1 MRADTVFLVKPS
13 SLGDIVHTLPSLHAL
28 RQSLPNSRFYWII
41 NSEWSPLLLGNP
53 DLTEVI
59 PFPRQS
65 FRGLAGVPKFLNWC
79 RQLGQYHPDLVLD
92 FQGLLRSA
100 WIARS
105 TRGKTLL
112 GLSDAREGARFF
124 YQRTAHVD
132 SQQHSVERYL
142 TLASLAGASIPEKPH
157 FGLPAGRPIPEF
169 ELPERFVVLHPFA
182 RGANKSLWSSEIY
195 ELTRALAP
203 LAVVVVGRAET
214 DFRFARNS
222 VSLVNQTDLLQ
233 LIWLLRRASF
243 VISVDSGPMH
253 LAAAVSRQLLSI
265 HFWSDPKQVGPY
277 RQDAWV
283 WQNSRICRV
292 RDLDSRAAEA
302 IPSGRPHPIQIGA
315 FVQEQL
321 LQTP

>member
-28 RQSLPNSRFYWII
+28 RQSLPDSRFYWIV
-41 NSEWSPLLLGNP
+41 NSEWSPLLAGNP
-53 DLTEVI
+53 DLTEII
-59 PFPRQS
+59 PFPRQN
-65 FRGLAGVPKFLNWC
+65 FRGLAGVPRFLSWC
-79 RQLGQYHPDLVLD
+79 RQLGHYQPDLVLD

-100 WIARS
+100 WMARS

-124 YQRTAHVD
+124 YRRTARVND
-132 SQQHSVERYL
+132 QQHSVERYL
-142 TLASLAGASIPEKPH
+142 ALASLAGASIPEKPH
-157 FGLPAGRPIPEF
+157 FDLPAGRPIPEF
-169 ELPERFVVLHPFA
+169 ELPEKFVVLHPFA
-182 RGANKSLWSSEIY
+182 RGVNKSLSSSEIY

-203 LAVVVVGRAET
+203 LAVIVVGRAET

-233 LIWLLRRASF
+233 LIWLLRRASI
-243 VISVDSGPMH
+243 VVSVDSGPMH
-253 LAAAVSRQLLSI
+253 LAAAVSRKILSI
-265 HFWSDPKQVGPY
+265 HFWSNPKQVGPY

-283 WQNSRICRV
+283 WQNGRICRV
-292 RDLDSRAAEA
+292 RDLESKA
-302 IPSGRPHPIQIGA
+302 PKPTNPVRPHPIQIGA
-315 FVQEQL
+315 FVKEQL

>member
-1 MRADTVFLVKPS
+1 MRAVFLVKPS
-13 SLGDIVHTLPSLHAL
+13 SLGDIIHTLPSLHAL
-28 RQSLPNSRFYWII
+28 RQSLSDSEFYWIV

-53 DLTEVI
+53 DLAEVI

-65 FRGLAGVPKFLNWC
+65 FRGLGGAPKFLSWC
-79 RQLGQYHPDLVLD
+79 RQLGRFEPDLVLD

-105 TRGKTLL
+105 TRGKMLL

-124 YQRTAHVD
+124 YQQTAQVNP
-132 SQQHSVERYL
+132 QQHSVERYL
-142 TLASLAGASIPEKPH
+142 ALAALAGASIPDKPH
-157 FGLPAGRPIPEF
+157 FGLPPGRPIPDF
-169 ELPERFVVLHPFA
+169 ELPDRFVVLHPFA
-182 RGANKSLWSSEIY
+182 RGSNKSLSPSEIY

-203 LAVVVVGRAET
+203 LAVIVVGKTEM
-214 DFRFARNS
+214 DFRFALNAA
-222 VSLVNQTDLLQ
+222 SLVNQTDLLQ
-233 LIWLLRRASF
+233 LIWLLRRSSF

-253 LAAAVSRQLLSI
+253 LAAAISQQLLSI

-277 RQDAWV
+277 RNDAWV
-283 WQNSRICRV
+283 WQNGQIHRV
-292 RDLDSRAAEA
+292 LDLQDLVVQPAS
-302 IPSGRPHPIQIGA
+302 SVRPHPIQIGA

>member
-1 MRADTVFLVKPS
+1 MRAVFLVKPS

-28 RQSLPNSRFYWII
+28 RQSLSDSEFYWIV

-53 DLTEVI
+53 DLAEVI
-59 PFPRQS
+59 PFPRQR
-65 FRGLAGVPKFLNWC
+65 FRGLGGAPKFLNWC
-79 RQLGQYHPDLVLD
+79 RQLGRYQPDLVLD

-105 TRGKTLL
+105 TRGKTVL

-124 YQRTAHVD
+124 YQQTAPVN

-142 TLASLAGASIPEKPH
+142 ALASLAGASIPEKPH
-157 FGLPAGRPIPEF
+157 FGLPAGRAIPEF
-169 ELPERFVVLHPFA
+169 ELPDRFVVLHPFA
-182 RGANKSLWSSEIY
+182 RGANKSLSSSEIY

-203 LAVVVVGRAET
+203 LAVIVVGRTET
-214 DFRFARNS
+214 DFRFALNAA
-222 VSLVNQTDLLQ
+222 SLVNQTDLLQ

-243 VISVDSGPMH
+243 VVSVDSGPMH

-277 RQDAWV
+277 RNDAWI
-283 WQNSRICRV
+283 WQNGRICQI
-292 RDLDSRAAEA
+292 RDFESHALQPASAV
-302 IPSGRPHPIQIGA
+302 RPHPIQIGA

>member
-1 MRADTVFLVKPS
+1 MRAVFLVKPS

-28 RQSLPNSRFYWII
+28 RQSLSDSEFYWIV

-53 DLTEVI
+53 DLAEVI

-65 FRGLAGVPKFLNWC
+65 FRGLGGAPKFLNWC
-79 RQLGQYHPDLVLD
+79 RQLGRYQPDLVLD

-105 TRGKTLL
+105 TLGKTVL

-124 YQRTAHVD
+124 YQQTAPVN

-142 TLASLAGASIPEKPH
+142 ALASLAGASIPEKPQ
-157 FGLPAGRPIPEF
+157 FGLPPGRAIPEF
-169 ELPERFVVLHPFA
+169 ELPDRFVVLHPFA
-182 RGANKSLWSSEIY
+182 RGANKSLSSSEIY

-203 LAVVVVGRAET
+203 LAVIVVGRTET
-214 DFRFARNS
+214 DFRFALNAA
-222 VSLVNQTDLLQ
+222 SLVNQTDLLQ

-243 VISVDSGPMH
+243 VNSGDNGPMH
-253 LAAAVSRQLLSI
+253 FGAAISRHLFCLPLLS
-265 HFWSDPKQVGPY
+265 DPTPVGPDL
-277 RQDAWV
+277 QDAWI
-283 WQNSRICRV
+283 WQNGRICQI
-292 RDLDSRAAEA
+292 RDFESHALQPTSAV
-302 IPSGRPHPIQIGA
+302 RPHPIQIGA

>member
-1 MRADTVFLVKPS
+1 MRADTIFLVKPS

-28 RQSLPNSRFYWII
+28 RRSLPHSRLYWIV

-53 DLTEVI
+53 GLTEVI
-59 PFPRQS
+59 SFPRQS
-65 FRGLAGVPKFLNWC
+65 FRGLVGAAKFLRWS
-79 RQLGQYHPDLVLD
+79 RQLGRYKPDLVLD

-105 TRGKTLL
+105 TQGKTLL

-124 YQRTAHVD
+124 YQQIAHVNA
-132 SQQHSVERYL
+132 QQHSVDRYL
-142 TLASLAGASIPEKPH
+142 TLASLAGAAIPENPH
-157 FGLPAGRPIPEF
+157 FELPEGQAIPEF
-169 ELPERFVVLHPFA
+169 ELPDRFVVLHPFA
-182 RGANKSLWSSEIY
+182 RGTNKSLSSSEIY

-203 LAVVVVGRAET
+203 LAVIVVGKAET
-214 DFRFARNS
+214 DFPFSRNAA
-222 VSLVNQTDLLQ
+222 SLVNQTDLLQ

-277 RQDAWV
+277 RKDAWI
-283 WQNSRICRV
+283 WQNSRICQV
-292 RDLDSRAAEA
+292 RELADRAPQPA
-302 IPSGRPHPIQIGA
+302 SSVRPHPIQIGA

-321 LQTP
+321 LQTS

>member
-28 RQSLPNSRFYWII
+28 RQSLPDSRFYWIV
-41 NSEWSPLLLGNP
+41 NSEWSPLLAGNP

-59 PFPRQS
+59 PFPRQN
-65 FRGLAGVPKFLNWC
+65 FRGLAGVPKFLSWC
-79 RQLGQYHPDLVLD
+79 RQLSHYQPDLVLD

-100 WIARS
+100 WMARS

-124 YQRTAHVD
+124 YRRTAHVND
-132 SQQHSVERYL
+132 QQHSVERYL
-142 TLASLAGASIPEKPH
+142 TLASLAGASIPERPH
-157 FGLPAGRPIPEF
+157 FDLPAGRPISEF
-169 ELPERFVVLHPFA
+169 ELPEKFVVLHPFA
-182 RGANKSLWSSEIY
+182 RGANKSLSSSEIY

-203 LAVVVVGRAET
+203 LAVIVVGRAET

-243 VISVDSGPMH
+243 VVSVDSGPMH
-253 LAAAVSRQLLSI
+253 LAAAVSPKILSI
-265 HFWSDPKQVGPY
+265 HFWSNPKHVGPY

-283 WQNSRICRV
+283 WQTGRICRV
-292 RDLDSRAAEA
+292 SDLESKA
-302 IPSGRPHPIQIGA
+302 PKPTNPMRPHPIQIGA